1 MDRLIDRNDVLP
13 FYIIGN
19 NHFAIMARRY
29 FEQFCKYKVIAYA
42 VEDNVKDC
50 DMFDGLHNLRLSQ
63 LTPHCLVFVAIGYNL
78 NNTDRQ
84 RVFEKC
90 RATGMT
96 FAKFRHPNT
105 TMPMNVAIRDNVF
118 IFEQNNVQMG
128 VQIGENTILW
138 SGNHIGHASTI
149 GCNGFISS
157 HVCIGGNVSI
167 GNNVF
172 IGMNATIQ
180 DGLTI
185 GNHVVIGSAAN
196 VCKSVYSNT
205 AVVGNP
211 AHEI

>member
-1 MDRLIDRNDVLP
+1 MCKWVFRLAN
-13 FYIIGN
+13 
-19 NHFAIMARRY
+19 
-29 FEQFCKYKVIAYA
+29 
-42 VEDNVKDC
+42 
-50 DMFDGLHNLRLSQ
+50 
-63 LTPHCLVFVAIGYNL
+63 
-78 NNTDRQ
+78 
-84 RVFEKC
+84 
-90 RATGMT
+90 
-96 FAKFRHPNT
+96 
-105 TMPMNVAIRDNVF
+105 
-118 IFEQNNVQMG
+118 
-128 VQIGENTILW
+128 
-138 SGNHIGHASTI
+138 ASTI